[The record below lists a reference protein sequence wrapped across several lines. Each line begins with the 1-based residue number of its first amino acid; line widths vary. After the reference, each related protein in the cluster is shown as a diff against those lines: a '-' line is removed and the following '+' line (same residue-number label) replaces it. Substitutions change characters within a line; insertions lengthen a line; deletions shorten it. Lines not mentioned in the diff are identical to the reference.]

1 MLDIAVE
8 PEGVPPMEDE
18 ILDSL
23 NMSNRFPTVET
34 INRDDIR
41 FGVDMLVKETDF
53 DAYGKKK
60 NTSLAYD
67 PKVLEFKQFCDCVF
81 KGRSITTRYDV
92 DQNKVYGFFLYVA
105 FRESKKR
112 GRRKSNSVKTPMFD
126 VNEWNRIAIAMKRAT
141 TGEIQTRQ
149 SSTIGDH
156 DSLSLAMKGQ
166 FRSPFYEMIVPEN
179 GVGFSTMVTTKAAVK
194 KFWLSQVKG
203 SPLLTLEPQIFGCTF
218 QKLMNIVQERKP
230 RQDRKN
236 FVEKIDKDSA
246 PMESVTH
253 INLIEEAF
261 FNAGVKTSGKFKA
274 IKKSVHASLRNRFT
288 FLCTTCGILRGE
300 SMFKGE
306 LSDLFTATI
315 QLSKDPHPFMLLIMQ
330 ISTGK
335 MNQNGLKIF
344 GRMGRNFD
352 VNVCPVGALGFYLMY
367 RFHHSRELNDDKNP
381 VDWTDNSMWFNIK
394 LLTEYGRADNT
405 VCINDSTYA
414 TAVKK
419 ICKENK
425 IPSKHWVH
433 IGRVLGSFESE
444 INEDLRDDIRNL
456 GNWGLNV
463 QETRYSTKLPMKII
477 RSKAHLE
484 NNINWNPRVG
494 LEPPDNL
501 RHQVFPWLQNS
512 LKVFENHPQ
521 FDDKNTARLF
531 LTLLEQLQTVV
542 IQDAAAL
549 AV

>member
-1 MLDIAVE
+1 
-8 PEGVPPMEDE
+8 MEDE

-194 KFWLSQVKG
+194 KFWLSQVEG
-203 SPLLTLEPQIFGCTF
+203 SPLLTLEHQIFGCTF

-230 RQDRKN
+230 RQDG
-236 FVEKIDKDSA
+236 KILLKRL
-246 PMESVTH
+246 T
-253 INLIEEAF
+253 
-261 FNAGVKTSGKFKA
+261 
-274 IKKSVHASLRNRFT
+274 R
-288 FLCTTCGILRGE
+288 
-300 SMFKGE
+300 
-306 LSDLFTATI
+306 I
-315 QLSKDPHPFMLLIMQ
+315 QHQ
-330 ISTGK
+330 W
-335 MNQNGLKIF
+335 NQ
-344 GRMGRNFD
+344 
-352 VNVCPVGALGFYLMY
+352 
-367 RFHHSRELNDDKNP
+367 
-381 VDWTDNSMWFNIK
+381 
-394 LLTEYGRADNT
+394 
-405 VCINDSTYA
+405 
-414 TAVKK
+414 
-419 ICKENK
+419 
-425 IPSKHWVH
+425 
-433 IGRVLGSFESE
+433 
-444 INEDLRDDIRNL
+444 
-456 GNWGLNV
+456 
-463 QETRYSTKLPMKII
+463 
-477 RSKAHLE
+477 
-484 NNINWNPRVG
+484 
-494 LEPPDNL
+494 
-501 RHQVFPWLQNS
+501 
-512 LKVFENHPQ
+512 
-521 FDDKNTARLF
+521 
-531 LTLLEQLQTVV
+531 
-542 IQDAAAL
+542 
-549 AV
+549 